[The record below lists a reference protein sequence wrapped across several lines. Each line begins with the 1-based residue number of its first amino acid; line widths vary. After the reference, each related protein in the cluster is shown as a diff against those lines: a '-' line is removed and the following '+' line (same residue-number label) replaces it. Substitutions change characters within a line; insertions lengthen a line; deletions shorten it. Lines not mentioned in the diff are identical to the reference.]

1 MKNILSLILLV
12 FVTVSLTAQ
21 KQNTKQLEKFTE
33 LKVYDRIIV
42 TLVKSSENKLV
53 ITGDDKDEVSISNKG
68 GLLKIRMEFDN
79 FLDGGEAKATLYYT
93 EDLSLIDVNENAK
106 VNSDETFSGNYT
118 QIKGQEGGKVNLKVN
133 LESVYIK
140 SVSGSEI
147 TLSGKAKKQEITVN
161 TGGKAFNKELNTQE
175 TKVVVMAGGRA
186 DVSATDLVDAK
197 VKAGGYIYIYGN
209 PKTIN
214 KNKLFG
220 GKIKVID

>member
-1 MKNILSLILLV
+1 MKNILSIFLIA
-12 FVTVSLTAQ
+12 FVTFTTVAQ
-21 KQNTKQLEKFTE
+21 GENTKQLDKFTE

-68 GLLKIRMEFDN
+68 GLLKVRMEFDN
-79 FLDGGEAKATLYYT
+79 FLDGSEAKATLYYT
-93 EDLSLIDVNENAK
+93 ENLSLIDVNENAK
-106 VNSDETFSGNYT
+106 VISEETFSGNYT
-118 QIKGQEGGKVNLKVN
+118 QIKGQEGGVVTLKVS
-133 LESVYIK
+133 LESVYVK

-147 TLSGKAKKQEITVN
+147 TLSGKAKKQEVTVN
-161 TGGKAFNKELNTQE
+161 TGGKAFNKELNTKE

-186 DVSATDLVDAK
+186 DISASDLADAK

-214 KNKLFG
+214 KDKLFG
-220 GKIKVID
+220 GKIKVMD